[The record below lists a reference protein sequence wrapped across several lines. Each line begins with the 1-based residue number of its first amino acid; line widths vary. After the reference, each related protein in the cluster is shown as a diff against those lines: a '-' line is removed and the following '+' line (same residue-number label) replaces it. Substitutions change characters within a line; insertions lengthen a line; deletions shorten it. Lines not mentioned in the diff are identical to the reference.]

1 MKTLPMQPSTRQSIP
16 FYALC
21 RKYFQRSRSFRIP
34 RTVDTNS
41 DEETPWTK
49 NERKKGR
56 FSGRQTHDAY
66 HTIGVMLER
75 EGGARQGP
83 EIVSLDEAPRKKTWS
98 TSTMDTQTGAS
109 LGLLR
114 TVKRACRR
122 HQRERPSKDAVS
134 CESPTRLDRSTAHSS
149 SMHASW
155 LLLPVRVCPVQG
167 QRRFPSLIRG
177 QGVRSWHRRSGAPR
191 ASRCSLVPSGQIRLP
206 NASTPLRGSRIS
218 RRVVRIRH
226 AQRHRAS

>member
-1 MKTLPMQPSTRQSIP
+1 MDEARKKERTLLGETDAR
-16 FYALC
+16 
-21 RKYFQRSRSFRIP
+21 RIP
-34 RTVDTNS
+34 HHRRHAGT
-41 DEETPWTK
+41 
-49 NERKKGR
+49 RGR
-56 FSGRQTHDAY
+56 SAA
-66 HTIGVMLER
+66 
-75 EGGARQGP
+75 GARDRLARRGSTQEDLVDFHNGY
-83 EIVSLDEAPRKKTWS
+83 ANRGKPRSAQNK
-98 TSTMDTQTGAS
+98 
-109 LGLLR
+109 
-114 TVKRACRR
+114 
-122 HQRERPSKDAVS
+122 
-134 CESPTRLDRSTAHSS
+134 SPTRPGRSTAHSS

-155 LLLPVRVCPVQG
+155 LLLPVCVCPVQG